1 MSGAEL
7 VAKRLAYEFLR
18 DGKYNATVGPVE
30 VRRLVSAASTSAVAI
45 SHDELDGFGNI
56 SVQSVGFSEGEDGPT
71 VHIYLTRGTNALI
84 RSLPDEIDG
93 VRVRAHRM
101 GPINV
106 KPDAAGTATNFGH
119 LFERNGRVCCGSSC
133 GPTTESSVGT
143 FGAIVRRSRDNELYL
158 LSNNHVF
165 AGCNHV
171 PRDVPILS
179 PGATDGRAGI
189 RAPGEIGRHWDIHEM
204 RSGDPNFVNPCD
216 ADLALAR
223 VVDHRV
229 VSSWQGDAADGYD
242 TPASSIEPEPGMA
255 VMKFGRTTHLKFGEV
270 EAKVSTPTPVSYT
283 AKHFKGVVWFQDV
296 WTIAAANGEPFAL
309 PGDSGSLV
317 VTDDGKH
324 AVGLVFAANRTG
336 EYAWMIPMACIARSF
351 GGLSLVSGHG
361 V

>member
-1 MSGAEL
+1 
-7 VAKRLAYEFLR
+7 
-18 DGKYNATVGPVE
+18 
-30 VRRLVSAASTSAVAI
+30 
-45 SHDELDGFGNI
+45 
-56 SVQSVGFSEGEDGPT
+56 
-71 VHIYLTRGTNALI
+71 
-84 RSLPDEIDG
+84 
-93 VRVRAHRM
+93 
-101 GPINV
+101 
-106 KPDAAGTATNFGH
+106 
-119 LFERNGRVCCGSSC
+119 
-133 GPTTESSVGT
+133 
-143 FGAIVRRSRDNELYL
+143 
-158 LSNNHVF
+158 
-165 AGCNHV
+165 
-171 PRDVPILS
+171 
-179 PGATDGRAGI
+179 
-189 RAPGEIGRHWDIHEM
+189 M